1 MKLSATT
8 ACRHSSSKG
17 ASIIN
22 KNAPLISMSLHLSP
36 PPIALPPHSKSFSP
50 LLHSPSLF
58 CPSLPFSVSQILH
71 NPIRFWMLRTEPKP
85 RASERTAGTPQPQG
99 HREARER
106 ERGGRKGEGFRAFS
120 DLDSTTTETRRFSN
134 SWVSTLL
141 CTYDK
146 VWFVFGTMQQ
156 NYLKPKRQQLQ
167 LSACTATHQEPTN
180 IRFMYIVKRVF
191 KRVLWDIDHK
201 KF

>member
-1 MKLSATT
+1 MKPSATT

-106 ERGGRKGEGFRAFS
+106 KREEKAKVLGRSVIWVPPLQRPGGFQ
-120 DLDSTTTETRRFSN
+120 
-134 SWVSTLL
+134 TLE
-141 CTYDK
+141 C
-146 VWFVFGTMQQ
+146 
-156 NYLKPKRQQLQ
+156 Q
-167 LSACTATHQEPTN
+167 LSCAHMTKSGLCLEQCSKIIIWNQRDNNYSCLHAWLLTNNQPTSDSC
-180 IRFMYIVKRVF
+180 I
-191 KRVLWDIDHK
+191 
-201 KF
+201 